1 MQCGHHG
8 MQNLNA
14 FIYLYNLQLEII
26 NFLHKNLRSGEFASI
41 LRMGKAILLAI
52 LLGSSQITLGQKIL
66 SKIDS
71 IKSKKEVENLIHSLN
86 ERYKE
91 FAITEKSLST
101 QPFSKGDF
109 DKNGLTDLLAIG
121 GFPVYFIGSD
131 TIKREFDDRIFVVM
145 NFGKD
150 SLKIK
155 SLTKGMGHNHNLAF
169 PKIVNDTIITI
180 EQRNLIFKF
189 GDFIELNPNP
199 KNYEIEKIEYQT
211 THCYGTCPVFS
222 IEINKDKTGLFE
234 ASDYNSETG
243 ISIVDL
249 HRKKNNS
256 KEIKGTFRAIIKDD
270 SFSEIINLVNYM
282 DFPTLK
288 DNYSVN
294 WTDDQTCILKITY
307 NNGQTKEVRDYGL
320 IGNYGLARLYQL
332 FFEMRFNQIWK

>member
-1 MQCGHHG
+1 
-8 MQNLNA
+8 
-14 FIYLYNLQLEII
+14 
-26 NFLHKNLRSGEFASI
+26 
-41 LRMGKAILLAI
+41 MGKVILLAI

-66 SKIDS
+66 SKIDG

-86 ERYKE
+86 EKYKE
-91 FAITEKSLST
+91 FAITEKSLNT

-109 DKNGLTDLLAIG
+109 DKNGLTDLLAMG
-121 GFPVYFIGSD
+121 GFPVYFIGSE

-150 SLKIK
+150 SLEIK

-180 EQRNLIFKF
+180 GQRNLIFKF

-211 THCYGTCPVFS
+211 THCFGTCPVFS

-249 HRKKNNS
+249 DRKKNNS

-270 SFSEIINLVNYM
+270 SFSEIINLVNYI

-288 DNYSVN
+288 DHYSVD

-307 NNGQTKEVRDYGL
+307 NNGQTKELEHYGL
-320 IGNYGLARLYQL
+320 IGSYGLARLYQL
-332 FFEMRFNQIWK
+332 FFELRFNQIWK